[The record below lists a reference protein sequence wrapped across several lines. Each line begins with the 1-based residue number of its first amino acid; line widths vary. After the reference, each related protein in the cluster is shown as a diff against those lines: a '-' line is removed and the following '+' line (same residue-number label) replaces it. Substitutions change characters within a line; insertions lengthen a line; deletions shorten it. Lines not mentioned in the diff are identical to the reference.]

1 MRKIKIEKF
10 EGPLD
15 LLLQLIE
22 QEELD
27 ISQVALAQVTEQY
40 LQALDNAEV
49 FSAEE
54 LADFLVVA
62 AKLLLIKSRILLP
75 ELAIEGAEEA
85 LDLEKQLK
93 IFKEY
98 LEASKNIAKII
109 HKRRFTFG
117 RGKPA
122 VVIEKKFS
130 PPEKVTGEKL
140 KALFLGVLK
149 EIELVVS
156 LPKAMVEKTVSISEK
171 IEIIR
176 AIILDKALVSFKS
189 IIKDA
194 KTKTDVIVSF
204 LALLELVKQRTILV
218 KQSKMFQDIEIVR
231 IDNSN
236 NNSNTH
242 VEE

>member
-1 MRKIKIEKF
+1 MHSVKVHTF

-27 ISQVALAQVTEQY
+27 ISQVALAHVTEQY
-40 LQALDNAEV
+40 LQALEKSDNI
-49 FSAEE
+49 SAED

-75 ELAIEGAEEA
+75 QLAVEGAEEA
-85 LDLEKQLK
+85 SDLERQLK

-98 LEASKNIAKII
+98 LDASRGIAKII

-122 VVIEKKFS
+122 VMIEEKFS
-130 PPEKVTGEKL
+130 PPEGLEMGTMRE
-140 KALFLGVLK
+140 LFLAVLRD
-149 EIELVVS
+149 IEPVIA
-156 LPKAMVEKTVSISEK
+156 LPKAVIEKTVSISEK
-171 IEIIR
+171 IEAIR
-176 AIILDKALVSFKS
+176 ALILDKALISFKS
-189 IIKDA
+189 IMEDA

-204 LALLELVKQRTILV
+204 LALLELVKQRSIVV
-218 KQSKMFQDIEIVR
+218 KQGALFTDIAIHRLDSPSE
-231 IDNSN
+231 
-236 NNSNTH
+236 T
-242 VEE
+242 

>member
-1 MRKIKIEKF
+1 MHHVKVHTF

-27 ISQVALAQVTEQY
+27 ISQVALAHVTEQY
-40 LQALDNAEV
+40 LQALEKADNINAED
-49 FSAEE
+49 

-75 ELAIEGAEEA
+75 QLAVEGAEEA
-85 LDLEKQLK
+85 TDLERQLK

-98 LEASKNIAKII
+98 LDASRSIAKII

-122 VVIEKKFS
+122 VLIEEKFS
-130 PPEKVTGEKL
+130 PPEGLAVDTMRE
-140 KALFLGVLK
+140 LFVGVLRD
-149 EIELVVS
+149 IEPVIS
-156 LPKAMVEKTVSISEK
+156 LPRAVIEKTVNISEK
-171 IEIIR
+171 IEAIR
-176 AIILDKALVSFKS
+176 VLILDKAIVSFQS
-189 IIKDA
+189 IMKDS

-204 LALLELVKQRTILV
+204 LALLELVKQRTIVV
-218 KQSKMFQDIEIVR
+218 KQGALFTDIAIHRLETPTT
-231 IDNSN
+231 S
-236 NNSNTH
+236 
-242 VEE
+242 

>member
-1 MRKIKIEKF
+1 MHHVKVHTF

-27 ISQVALAQVTEQY
+27 ISQVALAHVTEQY
-40 LQALDNAEV
+40 LHALEKADNINAED
-49 FSAEE
+49 

-75 ELAIEGAEEA
+75 QLAVEGAEEA
-85 LDLEKQLK
+85 SDLERQLK

-98 LEASKNIAKII
+98 LDASRGIAKII

-122 VVIEKKFS
+122 MLIEQKFS
-130 PPEKVTGEKL
+130 PPEHVETKDLRE
-140 KALFLGVLK
+140 LFLAVLRD
-149 EIELVVS
+149 IEPVIA
-156 LPKAMVEKTVSISEK
+156 LPRAVIEKTVSISEK
-171 IEIIR
+171 IEAIR
-176 AIILDKALVSFKS
+176 ALILDKAIVSFHN
-189 IIKDA
+189 IMKDS

-204 LALLELVKQRTILV
+204 LALLELVKQRTIVV
-218 KQSKMFQDIEIVR
+218 KQGALFTDIAIHRLETPTT
-231 IDNSN
+231 S
-236 NNSNTH
+236 
-242 VEE
+242 

>member
-1 MRKIKIEKF
+1 MRRIKIEKF

-22 QEELD
+22 QEEMD

-40 LQALDNAEV
+40 LQALDQAEV

-75 ELAIEGAEEA
+75 QLAIEGAEEA
-85 LDLEKQLK
+85 SDLEKQLK

-130 PPEKVTGEKL
+130 PPEKVSAEKL
-140 KALFLGVLK
+140 KELFLGVLK

-156 LPKAMVEKTVSISEK
+156 LPKAVVEKTVSISEK
-171 IEIIR
+171 IETIR
-176 AIILDKALVSFKS
+176 AMILDKALVSFKS

-204 LALLELVKQRTILV
+204 LALLELVKQRTIMV
-218 KQSKMFQDIEIVR
+218 KQSNIFQDIEIER
-231 IDNSN
+231 IENSN
-236 NNSNTH
+236 LNPNHNA
-242 VEE
+242 EK

>member
-1 MRKIKIEKF
+1 MHHVKVHTF

-22 QEELD
+22 HEELD
-27 ISQVALAQVTEQY
+27 ISQVALAHVTEQY
-40 LQALDNAEV
+40 LQALEKADNI
-49 FSAEE
+49 SAED

-75 ELAIEGAEEA
+75 QLAVEGAEEA
-85 LDLEKQLK
+85 TDLERQLK

-98 LEASKNIAKII
+98 LEASRNIAKII

-122 VVIEKKFS
+122 MLIEEKFS
-130 PPEKVTGEKL
+130 PPEALGVGDMRE
-140 KALFLGVLK
+140 LFLSVLRD
-149 EIELVVS
+149 IEPVIA
-156 LPKAMVEKTVSISEK
+156 LPKAVIEKTVSISEK

-176 AIILDKALVSFKS
+176 ALILDKAIVSFHN
-189 IIKDA
+189 IMKDS

-204 LALLELVKQRTILV
+204 LALLELVKQRTIVV
-218 KQSKMFQDIEIVR
+218 KQGALFTDIAIERLDSPPAI
-231 IDNSN
+231 
-236 NNSNTH
+236 
-242 VEE
+242 

>member
-1 MRKIKIEKF
+1 MHSVKVHTF

-27 ISQVALAQVTEQY
+27 ISQVALAHVTEQY
-40 LQALDNAEV
+40 LQALEKSDNI
-49 FSAEE
+49 SAED

-75 ELAIEGAEEA
+75 QLAVEGAEEA
-85 LDLEKQLK
+85 SDLERQLK

-98 LEASKNIAKII
+98 LDASRGIAKII

-122 VVIEKKFS
+122 VMIEEKFS
-130 PPEKVTGEKL
+130 PPEGLEMGTMRE
-140 KALFLGVLK
+140 LFLAVLRD
-149 EIELVVS
+149 IEPVIA
-156 LPKAMVEKTVSISEK
+156 LPRAVIEKTVSISEK
-171 IEIIR
+171 IEAIR
-176 AIILDKALVSFKS
+176 ALILDKAIVSFQG
-189 IIKDA
+189 IMKDA

-204 LALLELVKQRTILV
+204 LALLELVKQRTIVV
-218 KQSKMFQDIEIVR
+218 KQGALFTDIAIER
-231 IDNSN
+231 LETPST
-236 NNSNTH
+236 S
-242 VEE
+242 

>member
-1 MRKIKIEKF
+1 MHSVKVHTF

-27 ISQVALAQVTEQY
+27 ISQVALAHVTEQY
-40 LQALDNAEV
+40 LQALEKSDNI
-49 FSAEE
+49 SAED

-75 ELAIEGAEEA
+75 QLAVEGAEEA
-85 LDLEKQLK
+85 SDLERQLK

-98 LEASKNIAKII
+98 LDASRGIAKII

-122 VVIEKKFS
+122 VMIEEKFS
-130 PPEKVTGEKL
+130 PPEGLEMGTMRE
-140 KALFLGVLK
+140 LFLAVLRD
-149 EIELVVS
+149 IEPVIA
-156 LPKAMVEKTVSISEK
+156 LPRAVIEKTVSISEK
-171 IEIIR
+171 IEAIR
-176 AIILDKALVSFKS
+176 ALILDKAIVSFQG
-189 IIKDA
+189 IMKDS

-204 LALLELVKQRTILV
+204 LALLELVKQRTIVV
-218 KQSKMFQDIEIVR
+218 KQGALFTDIAIER
-231 IDNSN
+231 LETPST
-236 NNSNTH
+236 S
-242 VEE
+242 

>member
-22 QEELD
+22 QQELD
-27 ISQVALAQVTEQY
+27 ISQVALAEVTEQY
-40 LQALDNAEV
+40 LQALENAEEFPV
-49 FSAEE
+49 EE

-75 ELAIEGAEEA
+75 QLAVEGAEEA
-85 LDLEKQLK
+85 ADLEKQLK

-109 HKRRFTFG
+109 HKRKFTFG

-122 VVIEKKFS
+122 IVIEKKFS
-130 PPEKVTGEKL
+130 PPEKLTTTIL
-140 KALFLGVLK
+140 KELFLGVLK

-156 LPKAMVEKTVSISEK
+156 LPKAVVEKTVSISEK
-171 IEIIR
+171 IETIR
-176 AIILDKALVSFKS
+176 ALILDKALVSFKA
-189 IIKDA
+189 IIQDSKS
-194 KTKTDVIVSF
+194 KTDVIVSF
-204 LALLELVKQRTILV
+204 LALLELVKQRSILV
-218 KQSKMFQDIEIVR
+218 KQSKLWQDIEIER
-231 IDNSN
+231 IDDSKLNSKPN
-236 NNSNTH
+236 

>member
-40 LQALDNAEV
+40 LQALDQAEV

-62 AKLLLIKSRILLP
+62 AKLLLIKSRILVP
-75 ELAIEGAEEA
+75 QLALEGAEEA
-85 LDLEKQLK
+85 SDLEKQLK

-117 RGKPA
+117 RGRPA
-122 VVIEKKFS
+122 VVIENKFS
-130 PPEKVTGEKL
+130 PPENISGEKL
-140 KALFLGVLK
+140 KELFLEVLK

-156 LPKAMVEKTVSISEK
+156 LPKAVVEKTVSISEK
-171 IEIIR
+171 IETIR
-176 AIILDKALVSFKS
+176 AMILDKALVSFRL
-189 IIKDA
+189 IIKEA
-194 KTKTDVIVSF
+194 KTKTEVIVSF
-204 LALLELVKQRTILV
+204 LALLELVKQRTIVV
-218 KQSKMFQDIEIVR
+218 KQSKLFQDIEFASVK
-231 IDNSN
+231 NLNFN
-236 NNSNTH
+236 NHDH
-242 VEE
+242 VEK

>member
-40 LQALDNAEV
+40 LQALDQAEV

-75 ELAIEGAEEA
+75 QLALEGAEEA
-85 LDLEKQLK
+85 SDLEKQLK

-109 HKRRFTFG
+109 RKRRFTFS

-122 VVIEKKFS
+122 VVIANKFS
-130 PPEKVTGEKL
+130 PPENINGEKL
-140 KALFLGVLK
+140 KELFLGILK

-171 IEIIR
+171 IETIR
-176 AIILDKALVSFKS
+176 AMILDKALVSFKS
-189 IIKDA
+189 IIKEA
-194 KTKTDVIVSF
+194 KTKTEVIVSF
-204 LALLELVKQRTILV
+204 LALLELVKQRSVIV
-218 KQSKMFQDIEIVR
+218 KQSRLFQDIEIAS
-231 IDNSN
+231 IENLNLN
-236 NNSNTH
+236 NHNH
-242 VEE
+242 VE